1 MQRHGRTSKI
11 AQSHTTEKTRDR
23 EQTEKGTE
31 RQKQPS
37 QKPPQSIPP
46 KKNESPPQDKKK
58 PYRDT
63 IRKHPR
69 KREPYPPVISIWTS
83 CTHRLTAAAFRRNLN
98 VFDGV

>member
-37 QKPPQSIPP
+37 QKTTPIHST
-46 KKNESPPQDKKK
+46 KKERITPS
-58 PYRDT
+58 
-63 IRKHPR
+63 
-69 KREPYPPVISIWTS
+69 
-83 CTHRLTAAAFRRNLN
+83 
-98 VFDGV
+98 G

>member
-46 KKNESPPQDKKK
+46 KKERITPL
-58 PYRDT
+58 R
-63 IRKHPR
+63 IRKSHIETPSENIPEKENPTPSNFDMDFLHP
-69 KREPYPPVISIWTS
+69 PPDGS
-83 CTHRLTAAAFRRNLN
+83 RLSAESQRF
-98 VFDGV
+98 